1 MGWFS
6 GGSQSPEIGMI
17 GTVTS
22 GMARAC
28 PKCGYDVSA
37 TIDAGIHR
45 CPECGA
51 GFVVELRFPVKGGYL
66 VRLRPD
72 EKRVSGRWL
81 MVALFVLLGIILVI
95 TVVYG
100 RRGLAP

>member
-1 MGWFS
+1 MN
-6 GGSQSPEIGMI
+6 

-22 GMARAC
+22 CC
-28 PKCGYDVSA
+28 PKCDYDLSA
-37 TIDAGIHR
+37 TIDAGLHQ

-51 GFVVELRFPVKGGYL
+51 SFVVELGIPVKGGWL

-81 MVALFVLLGIILVI
+81 ILALFVLLGIVLLV
-95 TVVYG
+95 TVIYG
-100 RRGLAP
+100 GRGLPPPP

>member
-1 MGWFS
+1 
-6 GGSQSPEIGMI
+6 MI

-37 TIDAGIHR
+37 TIDAGLHR

-51 GFVVELRFPVKGGYL
+51 GFVVEPGHPTSLPWELGIPVKGGRL

-72 EKRVSGRWL
+72 EKRVSGHWL
-81 MVALFVLLGIILVI
+81 IVAIFVLLGLVVLI
-95 TVVYG
+95 TLLLGGNVLV
-100 RRGLAP
+100 P

>member
-1 MGWFS
+1 
-6 GGSQSPEIGMI
+6 MI

-28 PKCGYDVSA
+28 PQCGYDVSA

-81 MVALFVLLGIILVI
+81 IVALFLLLGIVLVF

-100 RRGLAP
+100 GRGLAP

>member
-1 MGWFS
+1 
-6 GGSQSPEIGMI
+6 MI

-28 PKCGYDVSA
+28 PRCGYDLSA
-37 TIDAGIHR
+37 TIDAGLHR

-51 GFVVELRFPVKGGYL
+51 GFVVELGAPVKCGRL

-72 EKRVSGRWL
+72 EKRVGGHWL
-81 MVALFVLLGIILVI
+81 IVAIFVLLALVLLI
-95 TVVYG
+95 TLLLGGNVLV
-100 RRGLAP
+100 P